1 MDCIPRVAGTRCGT
15 YQARAS
21 MLISDGQPTEA
32 FHSLSR
38 STHRRDPARQAVQE
52 WGWGSEEGFRAS
64 TFAAPRDEHV
74 PPAGLGCRRRC
85 VGRQWKP
92 RPRKLWPCITLCTG
106 RPPAELTPRGG
117 PMAPPGLPLGRWIMA
132 GATGRRCD
140 ASRTIQPDL
149 FLTGAA
155 TWDLYISDLA
165 YYISRRAYGHDDAD
179 GRGRSHQHD
188 DMRPLY
194 IRPCLLYITGLRA

>member
-1 MDCIPRVAGTRCGT
+1 MCREEVWDIPGAGVNACLG
-15 YQARAS
+15 RATDRG
-21 MLISDGQPTEA
+21 LP
-32 FHSLSR
+32 LPVR
-38 STHRRDPARQAVQE
+38 STHHRDPARQAVQE
-52 WGWGSEEGFRAS
+52 WGRGSEQGFRAS

-74 PPAGLGCRRRC
+74 PPAGLGCRRRS

-106 RPPAELTPRGG
+106 RPPAELTPRGK

-149 FLTGAA
+149 VMHGAA

-165 YYISRRAYGHDDAD
+165 YHISRRAYGHDGAD
-179 GRGRSHQHD
+179 GRGRSHRRD

-194 IRPCLLYITGLRA
+194 IRPYLLYITGLRA